1 MYDNTLIIFTSDHG
15 DMMGDHNMWRKTYAY
30 EGSAAIPMIV
40 KTPSTVSAA
49 RPKGSVIDAPVELRD
64 VLPTMLDAAGIDVLA
79 DMDGASML
87 AVIKDADAPWRKCID
102 LEHATCYSDHNY
114 WTALTDSHVKYIWF
128 LRTGEEQLFD
138 LDSDPTEAHNLA
150 GVRKYSKQLA
160 AMRQA
165 MAAHLAERGEEWVK
179 DGQLQTRSSTM
190 LYSPHYNG
198 GK

>member
-1 MYDNTLIIFTSDHG
+1 M
-15 DMMGDHNMWRKTYAY
+15 
-30 EGSAAIPMIV
+30 
-40 KTPSTVSAA
+40 
-49 RPKGSVIDAPVELRD
+49 
-64 VLPTMLDAAGIDVLA
+64 
-79 DMDGASML
+79 
-87 AVIKDADAPWRKCID
+87 
-102 LEHATCYSDHNY
+102 
-114 WTALTDSHVKYIWF
+114 KYIWF

-150 GVRKYSKQLA
+150 GVRKYRKQLA